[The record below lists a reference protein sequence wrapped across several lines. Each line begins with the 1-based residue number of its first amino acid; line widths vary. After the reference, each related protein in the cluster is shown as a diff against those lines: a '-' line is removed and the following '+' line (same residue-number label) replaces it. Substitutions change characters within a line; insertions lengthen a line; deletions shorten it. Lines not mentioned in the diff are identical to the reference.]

1 MAVFELTNDENV
13 LFTGSAQFARG
24 HMNGGQPIHHHT
36 NVQAIRTKH
45 KVGSTDY
52 FTIGADRRI
61 TVPDTNERALRHL
74 RADPRFTEI

>member
-1 MAVFELTNDENV
+1 MAIFELTNDENV
-13 LFTGSAQFARG
+13 LFDHAAKFARG
-24 HMNGGQPIHHHT
+24 KNLHAHT

-45 KVGSTDY
+45 KDGTTDE

>member
-1 MAVFELTNDENV
+1 MAVFELTNDETT
-13 LFTGSAQFARG
+13 LFNGAAKFARG
-24 HMNGGQPIHHHT
+24 KNLHAHT
-36 NVQAIRTKH
+36 NVTAIRTRH
-45 KVGSTDY
+45 KDGTTDE